1 MRLDDGQ
8 IKRASRLKI
17 YHDAMLVDSSGRQY
31 AVTVL
36 DISTTGFRAQCDET
50 LKIGEYVALRVPRYG
65 DFQAQ
70 IRWSV
75 GDEAGGMFLNPVVL
89 PDEDCSA

>member
-1 MRLDDGQ
+1 MRLNDGQ

-36 DISTTGFRAQCDET
+36 DISASGFRAQCDET
-50 LKIGEYVALRVPRYG
+50 LRIGEYVALRVPKYG

-75 GDEAGGMFLNPVVL
+75 CNEAGGMFLNPVVL
-89 PDEDCSA
+89 PE

>member
-8 IKRASRLKI
+8 IKRAARLKI
-17 YHDAMLVDSSGRQY
+17 FHDAVLVDSAGQQY

-36 DISTTGFRAQCDET
+36 DISATGFRARSEET
-50 LKIGEYVALRVPRYG
+50 LRIGEYLALRLAKYG

-70 IRWSV
+70 SRWS
-75 GDEAGGMFLNPVVL
+75 GGNEAGGMFLNPVVL
-89 PDEDCSA
+89 PEDDK

>member
-1 MRLDDGQ
+1 MRLDDGH

-17 YHDAMLVDSSGRQY
+17 FHHAVLVDSAGRQY
-31 AVTVL
+31 DVTVL
-36 DISTTGFRAQCDET
+36 NISGTGFRARSDET

-89 PDEDCSA
+89 PE

>member
-17 YHDAMLVDSSGRQY
+17 YHDAMLVDSSGHQY

-36 DISTTGFRAQCDET
+36 DISATGFRAQSEET
-50 LKIGEYVALRVPRYG
+50 LKIGEYVALRVPKYG

-75 GDEAGGMFLNPVVL
+75 GNEAGGMFLNPVIL
-89 PDEDCSA
+89 PE

>member
-8 IKRASRLKI
+8 IKRAARLKI
-17 YHDAMLVDSSGRQY
+17 FHDAVLVDSAGRQY

-36 DISTTGFRAQCDET
+36 DISASGFRARSDET
-50 LKIGEYVALRVPRYG
+50 LRIGEYVALRVPRYG

-75 GDEAGGMFLNPVVL
+75 GYEAGGMFLNPVIL
-89 PDEDCSA
+89 PDDQD

>member
-8 IKRASRLKI
+8 IKRATRLKI
-17 YHDAMLVDSSGRQY
+17 FHDAMLVDSAGRQY

-36 DISTTGFRAQCDET
+36 DISANGFRAETDET
-50 LKIGEYVALRVPRYG
+50 LRIGEYVALRVPRYG

-70 IRWSV
+70 IRWSI
-75 GDEAGGMFLNPVVL
+75 GKEAGGMFLNPVVL
-89 PDEDCSA
+89 PE

>member
-36 DISTTGFRAQCDET
+36 DISASGFRAQSEET
-50 LKIGEYVALRVPRYG
+50 LKIGE
-65 DFQAQ
+65 
-70 IRWSV
+70 
-75 GDEAGGMFLNPVVL
+75 
-89 PDEDCSA
+89 

>member
-8 IKRASRLKI
+8 IKRASRQKI
-17 YHDAMLVDSSGRQY
+17 FHDAMLVDSAGRQY

-36 DISTTGFRAQCDET
+36 NISGSGFRAQSDET
-50 LKIGEYVALRVPRYG
+50 LPIGEYVALRLPSYG

-75 GDEAGGMFLNPVVL
+75 GNEAGGMFLNPVVL
-89 PDEDCSA
+89 PEEAA